1 MHSPIAARNHSL
13 RSSSPDKDVA
23 NFRRRLAA
31 APPGRLIRGASTVA
45 LALSIGCSSG
55 GPAGAGGQGGGG
67 PGGAGGSAGLGGA
80 AGTNQPDAGT
90 GGAGVDAGGSDA
102 GNADGA
108 SVAALVSTQ
117 FVSYAYSE
125 FFGQPCTSNCGDG
138 ILIDADGT
146 ISTSTGGSAKLSDQ
160 DLRTF
165 ASWAISQEHVEALQV
180 HTCGG
185 AADGNATV
193 SVGIRPGITV
203 KGGSVFGCAGAI
215 GAVESLA
222 LSLAAQYLSG
232 GTAAQLPDPGI
243 VHPELAAK
251 IDWNKLSFADLEL
264 SSVGEIGPDGTI
276 YGPGLSTG
284 PTLDPATLADLQRQ
298 ATSLDLVAAWPGS
311 CPPAST
317 TSNLQLEL
325 SPAIVLQTG
334 TQGCAEGPITA
345 LEDLLR
351 SAVDSLPGTE
361 GAGGDGGGGS
371 GGHAGGGGK
380 AAGGAGG
387 SAGAGSPAGGAGGTS

>member
-1 MHSPIAARNHSL
+1 
-13 RSSSPDKDVA
+13 
-23 NFRRRLAA
+23 
-31 APPGRLIRGASTVA
+31 
-45 LALSIGCSSG
+45 
-55 GPAGAGGQGGGG
+55 
-67 PGGAGGSAGLGGA
+67 
-80 AGTNQPDAGT
+80 
-90 GGAGVDAGGSDA
+90 
-102 GNADGA
+102 
-108 SVAALVSTQ
+108 
-117 FVSYAYSE
+117 
-125 FFGQPCTSNCGDG
+125 
-138 ILIDADGT
+138 
-146 ISTSTGGSAKLSDQ
+146 
-160 DLRTF
+160 
-165 ASWAISQEHVEALQV
+165 
-180 HTCGG
+180 
-185 AADGNATV
+185 
-193 SVGIRPGITV
+193 V

-222 LSLAAQYLSG
+222 LALAAQYLSG